1 MPGLGQGQEHQKS
14 QSSSLNAD
22 LAPGLVVAQNKIGNN
37 ETSFGT
43 LDIKG
48 STQRFSMLE
57 PTTSD
62 KNDMLKFNIS
72 SKYQPGAVAQAQST
86 QQISSKKMTIGSSG
100 MEYESSDKENKFKQ
114 QFNPRMSK
122 YGQNQFRPSA
132 VINST
137 AMAGGAANIN
147 GMTIGGGST
156 SNTLGRGSSV
166 EDPMKQNYGNNPQQ
180 SYIDSTIQHQ
190 EPGSLEKSKGPF
202 RQKYSSKLE
211 NYESHN
217 QSPISFKRDDNN
229 NAPVAS
235 GSKIP
240 QDDFLEKMINQD
252 NVYQNARAGAGVGN
266 QNAKPSGGQN
276 EFGYGTFYKKQQL

>member
-1 MPGLGQGQEHQKS
+1 M
-14 QSSSLNAD
+14 
-22 LAPGLVVAQNKIGNN
+22 VAQNKIGNN

-137 AMAGGAANIN
+137 AMTGGAANIN

-166 EDPMKQNYGNNPQQ
+166 EDPMKQNYGNNPQ
-180 SYIDSTIQHQ
+180 
-190 EPGSLEKSKGPF
+190 
-202 RQKYSSKLE
+202 
-211 NYESHN
+211 
-217 QSPISFKRDDNN
+217 
-229 NAPVAS
+229 
-235 GSKIP
+235 
-240 QDDFLEKMINQD
+240 
-252 NVYQNARAGAGVGN
+252 
-266 QNAKPSGGQN
+266 
-276 EFGYGTFYKKQQL
+276 